1 MMMVYLA
8 PSFYIRLDL
17 RKVSKCPTTSSV
29 VSDPW
34 SRVSILT
41 AGSSGGSDAWLID
54 ASRSMPSTRLSVFW
68 SPTTTTGGHGSRY
81 GGDSCWP
88 RQRKRW
94 MQRQNGQHRGCS
106 FTATPLEEST
116 LHQPFGLLGGGGD
129 GWARNVRPRL
139 EKGRATSEG
148 QCEGARCI
156 SWRRLLLRRRRS
168 VSASSLW
175 RVTKCDLGAAPN
187 LLLGR
192 NQELDVAPN
201 RLRGRRQKLYSHRT
215 AITQP
220 LAGHL
225 ALRIPLR
232 CRPTC
237 LSLRSICLSSPAAS
251 PRSARQSSVGVREA
265 LF

>member
-1 MMMVYLA
+1 MQIFVKKHSGTTITLDAEAWDTIDDVKRQILAKESKMGIPLDDYYLE
-8 PSFYIRLDL
+8 YYYLVGNGEL
-17 RKVSKCPTTSSV
+17 
-29 VSDPW
+29 
-34 SRVSILT
+34 LE
-41 AGSSGGSDAWLID
+41 GGRTLAEYNI
-54 ASRSMPSTRLSVFW
+54 
-68 SPTTTTGGHGSRY
+68 
-81 GGDSCWP
+81 
-88 RQRKRW
+88 K
-94 MQRQNGQHRGCS
+94 
-106 FTATPLEEST
+106 EEST
-116 LHQPFGLLGGGGD
+116 LHLPFRLLGGGGD

-237 LSLRSICLSSPAAS
+237 LSLRSTSAPSSAHGSQVAECMRIWNKVKATESMQPLAKRRRLWAPRVLSIKAKEFCVA
-251 PRSARQSSVGVREA
+251 
-265 LF
+265 